1 MSNRNGDAATS
12 RLLIVS
18 NRLPV
23 TIKSE
28 ENGDFT
34 IERSSGGLATAL
46 SRTHAERN
54 SLWIGW
60 PGGHFDDVN
69 TQKRIETLLQQEY
82 RCVPVF
88 LNAADIQGYYHGFS
102 NRALW
107 PLLHYF
113 VTYFIYDEE
122 EWAAYVRVNQL
133 FCDAILREAQG
144 NEFIWVHDY
153 HLFLLPGML
162 RQHLPEA
169 RIGYFLH
176 IPFPSSE
183 VFRILPCCEALL
195 RGLLGAD
202 LIGFQTFGYTQN
214 FLWSVYRV
222 LGIDAETGYLSFDG
236 RQVTFGVHP
245 IGIDPKQFLD
255 AIHTDPDTH
264 AEIQNLDD
272 SLGSRKLIL
281 GMDRLD
287 YSKGI
292 PARLRAYQRFLR
304 TYAEWRER
312 VSFIQVAVPSREQV
326 PAYQDLKRQVD
337 ELVGEINGVYGTT
350 TWTPIQYVHR
360 NLPFHQICALLR
372 RADVALITPLRD
384 GMNLVAKE
392 FVACQENRPGALIIG
407 EFAGASAEMG
417 EAFFVNPYDVDG
429 MAARLHEVLSI
440 PEEVLSERMLALH
453 KRICTHTV
461 EIWAENFLGAL
472 EQVRFTTRTRA
483 LSTWERQRLL
493 TAYSHAS
500 RCVFLLDYDGT
511 LAPVAP
517 LRHLAAP
524 SPQVVAIVQALQRD
538 PRNTVAV
545 ISSRDRFT
553 LQRWLGVCGCPLVAE
568 HGAWLFVPADGAWEQ
583 LVHDL
588 HDDWK
593 EAIRPI
599 LERVVQQTPGSVLEE
614 KDYCLAWHYRLAD
627 PEFGLWQARELCSQ
641 LQGMLAGSELQ
652 VQSGNKVVEVKSAK
666 IHKGVAATYLLEQAQ
681 PVDFVLAMG
690 DDYTDEDLFAAVPSE
705 QWTVKVGMG
714 VSSARFSLST
724 PADVMQLLR
733 DLAGRTQDVPTASV

>member
-1 MSNRNGDAATS
+1 MISHNGDSRT

-23 TIKSE
+23 TITSE
-28 ENGDFT
+28 AEGEFT
-34 IERSSGGLATAL
+34 IDRSSGGLATAL
-46 SRTHAERN
+46 SRTHAERD

-60 PGGHFDDVN
+60 PGGQFDEPK
-69 TQKRIETLLQQEY
+69 TQNRIEALLRQEQ

-88 LNAADIQGYYHGFS
+88 LSAEDIEQYYHGFS

-113 VTYFIYDEE
+113 VTYFTYDEE
-122 EWAAYVRVNQL
+122 EWEAYERVNRL

-144 NEFIWVHDY
+144 NELIWVHDY
-153 HLFLLPGML
+153 HLFLLPEML

-169 RIGYFLH
+169 RIGFFLH

-183 VFRILPCCEALL
+183 VFRILPCREALL

-202 LIGFQTFGYTQN
+202 LIGFQTFSNMQN

-222 LGIDAETGYLSFDG
+222 LGIDAETGFLSFGG
-236 RQVTFGVHP
+236 RQIAFGVHP

-255 AIHTDPDTH
+255 AIHTDAATQD
-264 AEIQNLDD
+264 EMQSLDQ

-292 PARLRAYQRFLR
+292 PARLRAYQRFLH
-304 TYAEWRER
+304 TYPEWRER
-312 VSFIQVAVPSREQV
+312 VSFIQIAVPSREQV
-326 PAYQDLKRQVD
+326 PAYQELKRQVD

-372 RADVALITPLRD
+372 RADVALVTPLRD

-392 FVACQENRPGALIIG
+392 YVACQENRAGALIIG

-429 MAARLHEVLSI
+429 MAARLYEVLSI
-440 PEEVLSERMLALH
+440 PEDVLAERMSTLH
-453 KRICTHTV
+453 KRICTHSV
-461 EIWAENFLGAL
+461 DIWAETFLSGL
-472 EQVRFTTRTRA
+472 EQVRFTARTRA
-483 LSTWERQRLL
+483 LSNWDRQRLL
-493 TAYSHAS
+493 TAYTQAA
-500 RCVFLLDYDGT
+500 RRVFLLDYDGT

-517 LRHLAAP
+517 WRHRAAP
-524 SPQVVAIVQALQRD
+524 SAQVVTLLQDLQRD
-538 PRNTVAV
+538 PRNMVAV

-553 LQRWLGVCGCPLVAE
+553 MQRWLGVCGCILVAE
-568 HGAWLFVPADGAWEQ
+568 FGAWLFTPADGAWQ
-583 LVHDL
+583 PLLNDL

-593 EAIRPI
+593 ESIRPL
-599 LERVVQQTPGSVLEE
+599 LERVVAQTPGSLLEE
-614 KDYCLAWHYRLAD
+614 KDYSLAWHYRLAD

-652 VQSGNKVVEVKSAK
+652 VQSGNKVVEVKWAK
-666 IHKGVAATYLLEQAQ
+666 IHKGVAATHLLNQAQ

-690 DDYTDEDLFAAVPSE
+690 DDYTDEDLFAAVPPD
-705 QWTVKVGMG
+705 QWTVKVGME

-724 PADVMQLLR
+724 PADVITLLL
-733 DLAGRTQDVPTASV
+733 DLAGHVHAAPAASL